1 MDFYGEWVALVT
13 RCSDPSFRILAA
25 RSLRKQ
31 FRQLAEHLSGV
42 RLGEDI
48 ESIHRARVASRRLR
62 AALDMF
68 RACWKRKQVK
78 AWNKQI
84 RQLAR
89 NLGEA
94 RDHDVLIEFLASSL
108 ATVSDRVLVP
118 GIACLLNHVERQR
131 QWIQPRVLK
140 AIDQFEANGVLKA
153 MQETVR
159 STVEGAG
166 DAPFVAGKHARG
178 QAEKIIRKSVKGLLD
193 EAPGLANPEQHEQHH
208 AMRIAAKRLRYTLEL
223 ARPVY
228 PANLAEIVDTVKNL
242 QTLLGEIHDC
252 DVWVENFAEFAH
264 KESCEIQLYYGSP
277 QRFERMRPGLD
288 YLRKERNDRRGQAFG
303 ELAAYWQQLQDQ
315 AVWDRLATILERGCS
330 PEQSQNDKVLGGS
343 LIVPPR
349 CGMRRSGPSRAPRK
363 RIQ

>member
-1 MDFYGEWVALVT
+1 V
-13 RCSDPSFRILAA
+13 
-25 RSLRKQ
+25 K
-31 FRQLAEHLSGV
+31 QLAEHLGGV

-48 ESIHRARVASRRLR
+48 ESIHCARVASRRLR

-78 AWNKQI
+78 AWKKPI
-84 RQLAR
+84 RQLAQ

-108 ATVSDRVLVP
+108 AAVSDRVLVP

-140 AIDQFEANGVLKA
+140 AIDQFETDGVLKSIQA
-153 MQETVR
+153 AIRLILE
-159 STVEGAG
+159 EAG
-166 DAPFVAGKHARG
+166 DAPFVASKHAHSLAG
-178 QAEKIIRKSVKGLLD
+178 KMVRKGVKKLLD
-193 EAPGLANPEQHEQHH
+193 EAPGLAAPEQQKRHH

-228 PANLAEIVDTVKNL
+228 SGNLAEILDSVKRV

-252 DVWVENFAEFAH
+252 DVWVEKFTEFAH
-264 KESCEIQLYYGSP
+264 KESCEIQLYFGSP

-288 YLRKERNDRRGQAFG
+288 YLRQERKDRRCQAFG
-303 ELAAYWQQLQDQ
+303 ELVAFWQELKDRG
-315 AVWDRLATILERGCS
+315 VWDRLATILEWGGAGTKSQEKCS
-330 PEQSQNDKVLGGS
+330 D
-343 LIVPPR
+343 
-349 CGMRRSGPSRAPRK
+349 SRPASVAP
-363 RIQ
+363 QA